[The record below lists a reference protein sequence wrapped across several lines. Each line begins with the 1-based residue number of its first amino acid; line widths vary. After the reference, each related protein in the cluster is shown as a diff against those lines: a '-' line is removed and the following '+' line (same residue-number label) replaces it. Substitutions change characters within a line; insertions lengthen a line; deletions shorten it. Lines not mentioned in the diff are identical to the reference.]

1 MPSYPTILASNA
13 LLTPTTPS
21 PPLIAVL
28 AGATSGV
35 GQHTLRALVG
45 TCVPSRIYLIGRPS
59 ALAATTPFLDEMR
72 SLNPRADIIWT
83 EGEISLLSEVRR
95 ICELIKGKED
105 VVDLLLLTAGYAPF
119 GARKDTKE
127 GVEVAAALEYYGR
140 VLFAKLLMGCLSRAK
155 AGGRVVSVLGGGLE
169 REGAVLD
176 AEDLGMEK
184 AGTWSGF
191 RAQGQ
196 YVVMNT
202 LGLERLAEAPGGE
215 GVTFVHAWPGLVSTG
230 NVRRGH
236 EEGSVGAWL
245 AWAVEPLFGVL
256 GTRGAV
262 CGQRF
267 LFVCTSAMFGGRGV
281 VTWEG
286 GKGVNSRGEE
296 GEGLFLVNYKGDCT
310 PNGKVLARLRETGV
324 QDKVWEHTKEVLKP
338 YL

>member
-1 MPSYPTILASNA
+1 MPSYATILASNA
-13 LLTPTTPS
+13 LLTPSPS
-21 PPLIAVL
+21 SKPLIAVL

-45 TCVPSRIYLIGRPS
+45 TGAPSRIYLIGRPS
-59 ALAATTPFLDEMR
+59 ALASTTPFLTEMHA
-72 SLNPRADIIWT
+72 LNPRASIIWT

-95 ICELIKGKED
+95 ICDAIKKKEE

-140 VLFAKLLMGCLSRAK
+140 VLFAELLMGCLRK
-155 AGGRVVSVLGGGLE
+155 AEAGRVVSVLGGGLE
-169 REGAVLD
+169 REKAVLD
-176 AEDLGMEK
+176 VEDLGMKK

-202 LGLERLAEAPGGE
+202 LGMERLAEGPGGE
-215 GVTFVHAWPGLVSTG
+215 GVSFVHAWPGLVSTG

-236 EEGSVGAWL
+236 DEGSVGAWL

-267 LFVCTSAMFGGRGV
+267 LFVCTSAMYGGRGLV
-281 VTWEG
+281 EWEG
-286 GKGVNSRGEE
+286 KKGVNARGEE

-310 PNGKVLARLRETGV
+310 PNAKVMARLRETGV

>member
-1 MPSYPTILASNA
+1 MPSYSTILSSNA

-21 PPLIAVL
+21 KPPLIAVL

-35 GQHTLRALVG
+35 GQHTLRALVATG
-45 TCVPSRIYLIGRPS
+45 TPSRIYLIGRPS
-59 ALAATTPFLDEMR
+59 ALARTTPFLAEMHA
-72 SLNPRADIIWT
+72 LNPRASIIWT

-95 ICELIKGKED
+95 ICDVIKKNEE

-119 GARKDTKE
+119 GARKDTSE

-140 VLFAKLLMGCLSRAK
+140 VLFAELLMGCLRRAE
-155 AGGRVVSVLGGGLE
+155 AGRVVSVLGGGLE
-169 REGAVLD
+169 REGAVVEV
-176 AEDLGMEK
+176 EDLGMRKE
-184 AGTWSGF
+184 GGWSGF

-196 YVVMNT
+196 YAVMNT

-236 EEGSVGAWL
+236 DEGSVGAWL

-267 LFVCTSAMFGGRGV
+267 LFVCTSGMYGGRGV
-281 VTWEG
+281 VPWEG
-286 GKGVNSRGEE
+286 GKGVNSKGEE
-296 GEGLFLVNYKGDCT
+296 GEGLFLANYKGDCT
-310 PNGKVLARLRETGV
+310 PNAKVLARLRETGV
-324 QDKVWEHTKEVLKP
+324 QDKVWEHTQEVLKP